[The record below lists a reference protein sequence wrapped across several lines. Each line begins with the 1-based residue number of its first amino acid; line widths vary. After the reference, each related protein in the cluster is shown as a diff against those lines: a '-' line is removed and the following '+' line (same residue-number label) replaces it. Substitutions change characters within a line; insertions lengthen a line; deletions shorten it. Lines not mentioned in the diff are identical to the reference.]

1 MTYSIHMKKYYEAY
15 DSRYKMIH
23 EKGYSWSS
31 DTPTP
36 IVRETI
42 EKYAITG
49 NSSILE
55 IGCGE
60 GRDAFPLLKK
70 GYQLLA
76 TDISPEVISYCHSLS
91 SEHVQHFEVLD
102 CLNDEHPYSYD
113 FIYAIAVVHMLVED
127 SDRQR
132 FYQFINHHLNENG
145 IALICSMGDGITE
158 RHTNISEAF
167 DIVEREHE
175 TGTVSVTA
183 TSMRMVS
190 FKTFEREITDS
201 QLQILEKGIT
211 SSLPDFNSL
220 MFAVVKKND

>member
-1 MTYSIHMKKYYEAY
+1 MKKYYEAY
-15 DSRYKMIH
+15 DSRYKTIH
-23 EKGYSWSS
+23 DKGYSWSS

-42 EKYAITG
+42 EKYSITKD
-49 NSSILE
+49 SSILE

-70 GYQLLA
+70 GYKLLA
-76 TDISPEVISYCHSLS
+76 TDISPEVIRYCHTLS
-91 SEHVQHFEVLD
+91 SEHAQNFEVLD
-102 CLNDEHPYSYD
+102 CLNDEHPYSHD
-113 FIYAIAVVHMLVED
+113 FIYAIAVIHMLVED
-127 SDRQR
+127 RDRHR
-132 FYQFINHHLNENG
+132 FYQFINHHLNNDG

-158 RHTNISEAF
+158 IHTDVSAAF

-175 TGTVSVTA
+175 TGTVKVTS

-190 FKTFEREITDS
+190 FETFEREITDN
-201 QLQILEKGIT
+201 QMQILEKGIT

>member
-1 MTYSIHMKKYYEAY
+1 MKKYYEAY
-15 DSRYKMIH
+15 DSRYKTVH

-42 EKYAITG
+42 DKYSITKD
-49 NSSILE
+49 STILE

-76 TDISPEVISYCHSLS
+76 TDISPEVIRYCRSLS
-91 SEHVQHFEVLD
+91 NEHAQHFEVLD

-113 FIYAIAVVHMLVED
+113 FIYAVAVVHMLVED
-127 SDRQR
+127 RDRHC
-132 FYQFINHHLNENG
+132 FYQFINHHLNNDG

-158 RHTNISEAF
+158 RHTDVSEAF

-175 TGTVSVTA
+175 SGTISVTS

-190 FKTFEREITDS
+190 FETFEREITEN
-201 QLQILEKGIT
+201 QLQILEKGLT
-211 SSLPDFNSL
+211 SSLPDFNCL
-220 MFAVVKKND
+220 MYAVVRKKD